1 MTLQIVCLLVE
12 GEARIELHGWLTGR
26 EIAEFQAACAS
37 QSPPFSIDL
46 ENLWGASPDGIEALK
61 EQRARGASLTS
72 ASPYIDL
79 LLSGRPSAVSGKGG
93 RAPGNGT

>member
-1 MTLQIVCLLVE
+1 MTLQIVCQLVQ
-12 GEARIELHGWLTGR
+12 GETRIELHGRLTGP
-26 EIAEFQAACAS
+26 EIAEFQAACAA

-46 ENLWGASPDGIEALK
+46 ENLSGASPDGIVALK

-72 ASPYIDL
+72 ASPYIEL

>member
-1 MTLQIVCLLVE
+1 MTLQIVSLLVE

-46 ENLWGASPDGIEALK
+46 ENLSGASPDGIVALK

-72 ASPYIDL
+72 ASPYIEL
-79 LLSGRPSAVSGKGG
+79 LLSGRPRAVSGKGG
-93 RAPGNGT
+93 RAPENGT